1 MDSHDYYE
9 VEDMLMTEDQFKKYC
24 YPDENDLLVR
34 GRESLINDYHAAND
48 FNKDFLKDFFTKF
61 VIR

>member
-1 MDSHDYYE
+1 MDSHGYYE

-34 GRESLINDYHAAND
+34 GR
-48 FNKDFLKDFFTKF
+48 
-61 VIR
+61 